1 MGLIHNMKV
10 NLKLILIV
18 AIAAVAM
25 LAISLV
31 GYRSLDSADE
41 AMESMYTQEM
51 QGVQHLGKAVE
62 WSRIMMVKTL
72 QGVMLQGH
80 SDRLQKVISQKKEA
94 EDGFEEQLAAYKK
107 AMQGTP
113 YENTSEID
121 QQWANYKNVMNKVIS
136 LAEAGQSAEAM
147 DIYERD
153 GSPATRG
160 LRDAIHGQQDKVNE
174 EASVKNQASTDANS
188 LAAKII
194 LAVTVIALAV
204 QLAISQVIAG
214 SITSALESMRHV
226 CEKLRDG
233 DFRAGDHAL
242 EREDEFGHLSSTLM
256 QMEEKMASYMKG
268 IYGTV
273 QNINSAAANLK
284 EASMQSAQAAV
295 QSAEAVG
302 ESAHLVT
309 DQESSLN
316 DSSSLLD
323 KVNESIQEMRS
334 HAEEVS
340 ANSRQAAEEAEH
352 GYEVL
357 KKSVQEIRGVE
368 KTVSSTSEIVG
379 KLGARSGEIGAI
391 VDTISEIANQTNL
404 LALNAAIEAARA
416 GDQGRGFAVVAEE
429 VRKLAEQSEQAAE
442 KIAQLIATMQQDT
455 ESAVSSMNEGCEA
468 VVAGAQSVE
477 NLQKVFEQIQAL
489 VENGAQKTVLMD
501 KAIKLVSSD
510 AHNISASV
518 ADINAKGQVI
528 SQHME
533 SVSAATEQQSA
544 SSEEIASASETLSN
558 MAREQQQALRQFK
571 F

>member
-10 NLKLILIV
+10 VYKLMLIV
-18 AIAAVAM
+18 AVAAIAM
-25 LAISLV
+25 LTISFE
-31 GYRSLDSADE
+31 GYSSLNKADD
-41 AMESMYTQEM
+41 AMESMYKQEM

-80 SDRLQKVISQKKEA
+80 TERLQKVTKQKKEA
-94 EDGFEEQLAAYKK
+94 EDGFEKELADYKA
-107 AMQGTP
+107 AMKGTP
-113 YENTSEID
+113 YESTPEID
-121 QQWANYKNVMNKVIS
+121 QQWATYKNVMDKVMD
-136 LAEAGQSAEAM
+136 LANSGNSAEAM
-147 DIYERD
+147 TIYEKD
-153 GSPATRG
+153 GSPATVA
-160 LRDAIHGQQDKVNE
+160 LRDAMHGQQDKVNE
-174 EASVKNQASTDANS
+174 EANQKNQTSTEANS
-188 LAAKII
+188 TSSKII
-194 LAVTVIALAV
+194 LAVTILALVI

-214 SITSALESMRHV
+214 SITSALASMRAV

-233 DFRAGDHAL
+233 DFRSGDHAL
-242 EREDEFGHLSSTLM
+242 DRGDEFGHLSGTLM
-256 QMEEKMASYMKG
+256 QMQEKMASYMKG

-284 EASMQSAQAAV
+284 EASMQSAQAAI

-309 DQESSLN
+309 DQESALN
-316 DSSSLLD
+316 DSSSLLE
-323 KVNESIQEMRS
+323 KVNTSIQEMRS

-340 ANSRQAAEEAEH
+340 ANSKQAANEADH
-352 GYEVL
+352 GQGVL
-357 KKSVQEIRGVE
+357 EKSVAEIRGVE
-368 KTVSSTSEIVG
+368 KTVSATSEIVG
-379 KLGARSGEIGAI
+379 KLGSRSEEIGAI
-391 VDTISEIANQTNL
+391 VDTISQIANQTNL

-442 KIAQLIATMQQDT
+442 QIAQLIATMQQDT
-455 ESAVSSMNEGCEA
+455 NAAVNSMNEGCEA
-468 VVAGAQSVE
+468 VVSGAQSVE
-477 NLQKVFEQIQAL
+477 NLKRVFDQIRTL
-489 VENGAQKTVLMD
+489 VENGAEKTALMD
-501 KAIKLVSSD
+501 NAIRVVSQD
-510 AHNISASV
+510 AQDISASV

-558 MAREQQQALRQFK
+558 MAHEQQQALRQFK

>member
-1 MGLIHNMKV
+1 
-10 NLKLILIV
+10 
-18 AIAAVAM
+18 
-25 LAISLV
+25 
-31 GYRSLDSADE
+31 
-41 AMESMYTQEM
+41 
-51 QGVQHLGKAVE
+51 
-62 WSRIMMVKTL
+62 
-72 QGVMLQGH
+72 
-80 SDRLQKVISQKKEA
+80 
-94 EDGFEEQLAAYKK
+94 
-107 AMQGTP
+107 
-113 YENTSEID
+113 
-121 QQWANYKNVMNKVIS
+121 
-136 LAEAGQSAEAM
+136 
-147 DIYERD
+147 
-153 GSPATRG
+153 
-160 LRDAIHGQQDKVNE
+160 
-174 EASVKNQASTDANS
+174 
-188 LAAKII
+188 
-194 LAVTVIALAV
+194 
-204 QLAISQVIAG
+204 
-214 SITSALESMRHV
+214 
-226 CEKLRDG
+226 
-233 DFRAGDHAL
+233 
-242 EREDEFGHLSSTLM
+242 
-256 QMEEKMASYMKG
+256 
-268 IYGTV
+268 
-273 QNINSAAANLK
+273 
-284 EASMQSAQAAV
+284 
-295 QSAEAVG
+295 
-302 ESAHLVT
+302 
-309 DQESSLN
+309 
-316 DSSSLLD
+316 
-323 KVNESIQEMRS
+323 MRS

-544 SSEEIASASETLSN
+544 SSKEIASASETLSN